1 MSQVLSHT
9 QQEDKRT
16 DEIESAMRTFSEIS
30 SNLLQS
36 YNALE
41 ARAARVEDELE
52 VTNRQLEA
60 KVCELDEVTRNL
72 EAILTALPTGVVVRN
87 SAGAIVRINDAAA
100 QTLGLDEA
108 HKSEVIGKSDIPAL
122 ATARAGDGEVVLAGG
137 NARVL
142 DLRSSMIRDDRGVVA
157 GTVEII
163 DDRTEITA
171 LAERLHSMDK
181 IASLGTMAGGI
192 AHELRNPLNAVAG
205 FADLMKARIDSSAIE
220 DPKVI
225 RWADLICQGALEAN
239 AIITSLL
246 TLSTPE
252 GLERVAIETDEL
264 FQEALHAASTPG
276 SEPIQ
281 ASLVIEVPSFCGD
294 RIKLRQALRNL
305 IANALE
311 VAPGAPLLIKAIST
325 EEGELA
331 LEVHD
336 AGPGI
341 PAGLRRRVLDP
352 FFTTRAEGTGLGLAL
367 SSTICGLHGGHL
379 EIRNSPSDLGGAL
392 VAIHLPLLNAR
403 R

>member
-1 MSQVLSHT
+1 VSQVLSHT

-252 GLERVAIETDEL
+252 GLERVVPRS
-264 FQEALHAASTPG
+264 AAR
-276 SEPIQ
+276 
-281 ASLVIEVPSFCGD
+281 SLNTWLG
-294 RIKLRQALRNL
+294 
-305 IANALE
+305 
-311 VAPGAPLLIKAIST
+311 T
-325 EEGELA
+325 
-331 LEVHD
+331 H
-336 AGPGI
+336 
-341 PAGLRRRVLDP
+341 
-352 FFTTRAEGTGLGLAL
+352 TGLACYRGPVLLWRPHQAAP
-367 SSTICGLHGGHL
+367 STSQPDCECLRGRAGCTTLDQS
-379 EIRNSPSDLGGAL
+379 N
-392 VAIHLPLLNAR
+392 LNRRGRAR
-403 R
+403 P